1 MLKAFTFFA
10 VFTGGYVAAIFTWQ
24 AIHTWIIGA
33 EAKAAQLRDRAKAL
47 VAKAKAAL

>member
-1 MLKAFTFFA
+1 MKALTMVACFA
-10 VFTGGYVAAIFTWQ
+10 GGYVAAIFTWQ